1 VFGVN
6 TVKELRNRNVESLAT
21 KMEQVNVER
30 KLARQLSTL
39 KTVTDWVE
47 QAKDLPPK
55 VTY

>member
-1 VFGVN
+1 VFGVK

-30 KLARQLSTL
+30 KLVRQLPTL

>member
-30 KLARQLSTL
+30 KLVRQLPTL

>member
-1 VFGVN
+1 MFGVN

-21 KMEQVNVER
+21 KMEQANVER
-30 KLARQLSTL
+30 KLVRQLPTL

>member
-1 VFGVN
+1 MFGVN

-30 KLARQLSTL
+30 KLVRQLPTL

>member
-21 KMEQVNVER
+21 KMEQVNLER
-30 KLARQLSTL
+30 KLVRQLPTL